1 MKRWYDFR
9 AQARGAEIVIY
20 DEIGAFGIPAKAF
33 LDELKA
39 LGPVAELTV
48 RINSPGG
55 SVFDGVAIYNAL
67 KRHDAAITVWID
79 GIAASIASM
88 IAMAGDEVVMPE
100 NAMLVLHDPSGLVA
114 GTAAD
119 MRAMAEAL
127 ERMKAGMV
135 AAYRDKS
142 GRDDAEIEAL
152 MRDET
157 WLSAQEAVELGLADR
172 VEQPVRMAAHFDL
185 SRFRHPPPQLAALA
199 AAATQEDPMPEPD
212 EDRPVPVV
220 EPEQPEAA
228 EPEPAREAPE
238 PETAGAGLGAEAHP
252 PQPTAQVID
261 LDAVRADERRA
272 TLAYVS
278 EVHEVCA
285 LAGRGDLAAGF
296 ITKAPPVA
304 DVRRALLEARAADDE
319 ATTIRSQVRSPRS
332 IRLSLRSTPRPSTPP
347 ATRTSDR
354 RGRCPSFR
362 KAGTPASSSS
372 PRATASISRET
383 ITVLSGETLEAG
395 AVLGKVTASGKYK
408 ALDPAAV
415 DGSEAA
421 AGVLY
426 DAVDASAAD
435 AEGVAIVRL
444 AEVNAAELVWPAGIT
459 GGEQTTALGEL
470 AALNIIAR

>member
-1 MKRWYDFR
+1 MTRRWYDFR
-9 AQARGAEIVIY
+9 AQARAAEIVIY

-39 LGPVAELTV
+39 LGPVGELTV

-67 KRHDAAITVWID
+67 KRHGAAITVWID

-127 ERMKAGMV
+127 DRMKAGMV

-157 WLSAQEAVELGLADR
+157 WLSAQEAVALGLADR
-172 VEQPVRMAAHFDL
+172 VEAPVRMAAHFDL
-185 SRFRHPPPQLAALA
+185 SHFRNPPPQLAALTD
-199 AAATQEDPMPEPD
+199 AATPQEDPMPEPD
-212 EDRPVPVV
+212 ESRPRPVV
-220 EPEQPEAA
+220 EPEQPAAA
-228 EPEPAREAPE
+228 EPEPAREHPE
-238 PETAGAGLGAEAHP
+238 PETAAAGTGTEAHA

-296 ITKAPPVA
+296 ITRATPVA
-304 DVRRALLEARAADDE
+304 DVRRALLEARAAEDE
-319 ATTIRSQVRSPRS
+319 ATAIRSQVRP
-332 IRLSLRSTPRPSTPP
+332 
-347 ATRTSDR
+347 TS
-354 RGRCPSFR
+354 
-362 KAGTPASSSS
+362 
-372 PRATASISRET
+372 
-383 ITVLSGETLEAG
+383 V
-395 AVLGKVTASGKYK
+395 
-408 ALDPAAV
+408 
-415 DGSEAA
+415 EAA
-421 AGVLY
+421 QPGI
-426 DAVDASAAD
+426 DTAAIY
-435 AEGVAIVRL
+435 AARNQNVR
-444 AEVNAAELVWPAGIT
+444 
-459 GGEQTTALGEL
+459 
-470 AALNIIAR
+470 